1 MVIQMPPADL
11 VERKSNRGPQLTRWR
26 GSGIADACDVNGFR
40 PREKLQTKTAGNLP
54 RKLPEIAAY
63 ATGLFRNNAARDEL
77 ARIVRWLR
85 PAPIP
90 AKELTMRNRIL
101 AIAAIAGAISVPV
114 AAQAQSDTVGI
125 VRGGSVIIN
134 DDQGIAVD
142 QRPAFREYI
151 VRERVPNYTI
161 PDRVIV
167 GGVLPE
173 TGVTYYDVPQTY
185 GVTPYRY
192 TVVNGRTVLV
202 EPRTRRIVQVVE

>member
-1 MVIQMPPADL
+1 
-11 VERKSNRGPQLTRWR
+11 
-26 GSGIADACDVNGFR
+26 
-40 PREKLQTKTAGNLP
+40 LP
-54 RKLPEIAAY
+54 GKLPEIAAY
-63 ATGLFRNNAARDEL
+63 AAGLFRNNAARDEL
-77 ARIVRWLR
+77 ARIGRWLR
-85 PAPIP
+85 PVPII

-101 AIAAIAGAISVPV
+101 AIAAIAGAISVPI

-125 VRGGSVIIN
+125 VRGGSVVIN
-134 DDQGIAVD
+134 DDVGGIAVD

-151 VRERVPNYTI
+151 VRERVPTYTI

-192 TVVNGRTVLV
+192 TVVNGQTVLV